1 MKILHAANESAPHSP
16 IHVLSSVNG
25 RIVEGRFVI
34 PFGMHPVEIVNEG
47 GKHEKVV
54 QRLNAATSTGLIVA
68 FNSLLS
74 RFARFISGPNIY
86 QGHPDQKNDP
96 NPAAWAPLGKVVR
109 MDAGDNAL
117 VIHGDLPD
125 ASKAL
130 LAANT
135 ALAPSP
141 YWGLRRTAETHEGMA
156 VCDPVVF
163 FSLGITPRPNI
174 AGAAANS
181 LDAETGR
188 VGDKETVAPAAA
200 NEAPANFGAPI
211 GGAAANEAPA
221 PVAPTAT
228 NEVPVNVG
236 AATESPAQDAPKH
249 RDMALLAANIADME
263 SSLTAA
269 GLSIDSLKAQLAAL
283 TATLAE
289 RDLAIAAQKTDI
301 INLRSE
307 LDATRTALTASKTK
321 SDSHIMDSCNALAD
335 AAIAA
340 KLIVPADR
348 EFWSKKL
355 VEMPAAANE
364 LLNPERILKSKSVV
378 TSERLAAANSALGGV
393 PATVRFTQIVRER
406 MAKTHEQW
414 SEAFNACRKS
424 HEEIYNLMPN
434 GGRG

>member
-1 MKILHAANESAPHSP
+1 MKILHASNESAPHSP
-16 IHVLSSVNG
+16 IHVLSAVNG

-34 PFGMHPVEIVNEG
+34 PFGMHPVEIVNED
-47 GKHEKVV
+47 GKKEKVI

-141 YWGLRRTAETHEGMA
+141 YWGLRRTTETHEGMA

-200 NEAPANFGAPI
+200 NELPASLTP
-211 GGAAANEAPA
+211 
-221 PVAPTAT
+221 PVTPTAT

-263 SSLTAA
+263 TSLTAA